1 MRGMLKACLNG
12 GVLRHE
18 HPAVPVTPAEV
29 AADAVRCESV
39 GADAVHVHPRDE
51 EGRET
56 LSAEAVDATVAALR
70 RSCPELPVGVS
81 TGAWMAP
88 DPGERVAAVESW
100 RELPD
105 FASVNAHEDGAE
117 RVAAALHARGIGVE
131 AGLWTPAAL
140 AAYQGW
146 RVPCVRLLLEC
157 MDPEEDLALA
167 NAHAMLAALG
177 ALQPVPVLLHAE
189 GPAVWAVLRE
199 AMRLGLHTRVGLED
213 TRMMPDG
220 TMASG
225 NRALVEAALTIKAT
239 LGSAE

>member
-1 MRGMLKACLNG
+1 MVKACLNG

-18 HPAVPVTPAEV
+18 HPAVPVTPAEI

-39 GADAVHVHPRDE
+39 GAAAVHVHPRDE

-56 LSAEAVDATVAALR
+56 LAAEAVDATVAALR

-81 TGAWMAP
+81 TGAWIVP
-88 DPGERVAAVESW
+88 DPAERVAAVESW
-100 RELPD
+100 RVLPD
-105 FASVNAHEDGAE
+105 FASVNAHEEGAE

-131 AGLWTPAAL
+131 AGLWTPAAVT
-140 AAYQGW
+140 AYQRW

-157 MDPEEDLALA
+157 MEPDEERALA

-177 ALQPVPVLLHAE
+177 DEVPVLLHAE

-199 AMRLGLHTRVGLED
+199 AVRLGLHTRVGLED

-220 TMASG
+220 TMAPD
-225 NRALVEAALTIKAT
+225 NRALVEAALTIEAT
-239 LGSAE
+239 PDSAE